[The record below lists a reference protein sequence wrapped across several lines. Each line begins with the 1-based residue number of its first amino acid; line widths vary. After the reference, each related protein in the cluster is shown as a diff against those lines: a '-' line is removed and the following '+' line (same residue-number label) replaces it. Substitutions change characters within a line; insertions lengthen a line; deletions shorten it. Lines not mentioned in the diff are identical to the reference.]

1 MWYFT
6 TCAHSNRFQDQL
18 KTTLTDAREAYCVTQ
33 VVVIKLLGNSNWK
46 KTMIVVLKFYEFTM
60 L

>member
-1 MWYFT
+1 MVLNFT
-6 TCAHSNRFQDQL
+6 ISAHSNRFGDQL

-46 KTMIVVLKFYEFTM
+46 RTMIDV
-60 L
+60 